1 MEQVYYDIEHTL
13 SVARLL
19 TEGAIVLFE
28 SEAQSLNLLA
38 KKSGNMK
45 AAIAF
50 DTIGAALYELH
61 SQISG
66 AQEAAIQEAM
76 DVSNQTND

>member
-1 MEQVYYDIEHTL
+1 MEQVYYDIGHTL

-19 TEGAIVLFE
+19 TEGAIALFE

-50 DTIGAALYELH
+50 DTIGAALYGLH

-76 DVSNQTND
+76 DASNQTND